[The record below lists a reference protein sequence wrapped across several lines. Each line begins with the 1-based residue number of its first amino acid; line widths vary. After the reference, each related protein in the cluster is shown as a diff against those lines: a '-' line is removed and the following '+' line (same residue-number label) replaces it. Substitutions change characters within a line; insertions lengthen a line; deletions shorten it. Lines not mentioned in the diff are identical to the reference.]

1 MRKYKLDDS
10 LIFTAV
16 KQQLT
21 PEEELEAERN
31 FELFCAMMEKNGVAC
46 LLDPSYE
53 ITREQMDEEVRSG
66 KVFVGDYNDGSGE
79 AMFYDFYRHLR
90 GKIMTKPN

>member
-10 LIFTAV
+10 LIF
-16 KQQLT
+16 KPDKLQLT

-46 LLDPSYE
+46 LSDPSYE
-53 ITREQMDEEVRSG
+53 ITREQIDEEICRDPSLAW
-66 KVFVGDYNDGSGE
+66 NDKNCRKKEST
-79 AMFYDFYRHLR
+79 A
-90 GKIMTKPN
+90 P

>member
-31 FELFCAMMEKNGVAC
+31 FELFCAMMKKNGVAC
-46 LLDPSYE
+46 LSDPLYE
-53 ITREQMDEEVRSG
+53 ITREQMEEEVRSG
-66 KVFVGDYNDGSGE
+66 KVFVRDYNDGSGE
-79 AMFYDFYRHLR
+79 ATVHDYYKHLGGEDYD
-90 GKIMTKPN
+90 KA

>member
-10 LIFTAV
+10 LIF
-16 KQQLT
+16 KPDKLQLT

-46 LLDPSYE
+46 LSDPSYE
-53 ITREQMDEEVRSG
+53 ITREQIDEEIRSG
-66 KVFVGDYNDGSGE
+66 KVFVGDYNDSTGK
-79 AMFYDFYRHLR
+79 ATFYDFYRGLR
-90 GKIMTKPN
+90 GKDYDET